1 MIYPELLLTFLKIGA
16 FTFGGGYAMLPL
28 IQEEVA
34 RHGWLTQAQLLDFV
48 AVSEST
54 PGPFAINIATFVGV
68 RTGGSLGAVCSTL
81 GVVLPSFVII
91 LIVARFYEKFNS
103 SRIVKGI
110 MSGLKP
116 AVVGLITAAFISV
129 LKTVFC
135 IENASGIS
143 LHDVSDGEFWLL
155 LAIFIA
161 SAVFAL
167 KKVHPIILILASAA
181 VGIAAGYIFSMFGVF
196 SGYDFLLN

>member
-1 MIYPELLLTFLKIGA
+1 MIFLDLFLTFLKIGA

-34 RHGWLTQAQLLDFV
+34 RHGWLTQAQLVDFV
-48 AVSEST
+48 AVAEST

-68 RTGGSLGAVCSTL
+68 RMGGLFGAFCSTF

-91 LIVARFYEKFNS
+91 LIVAKFYARFSN
-103 SRIVKGI
+103 SRIVKGV

-116 AVVGLITAAFISV
+116 AVVGLISAAFISV

-135 IENASGIS
+135 IETATGIV
-143 LHDVSDGEFWLL
+143 LHDVTDIEFWLL

-161 SAVFAL
+161 SAVLAL
-167 KKVHPIILILASAA
+167 KKVNPIILILSSAA
-181 VGIAAGYIFSMFGVF
+181 IGIAAGHILGMFGMF
-196 SGYDFLLN
+196 SGY